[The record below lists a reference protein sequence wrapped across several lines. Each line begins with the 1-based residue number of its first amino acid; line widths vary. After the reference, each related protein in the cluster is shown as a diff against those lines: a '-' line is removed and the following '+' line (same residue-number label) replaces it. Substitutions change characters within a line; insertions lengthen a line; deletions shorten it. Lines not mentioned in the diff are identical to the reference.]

1 VGYTASNDLLTFQVE
16 TVAARSTRRGVWH
29 ITHSSSLD
37 PCIFPVNIYIR
48 SPLAITSISED
59 PTPQQEPH
67 NPDIMA
73 HPLFDAPP
81 EILLHILSFLD
92 YKALLRLQSVCRSF
106 KAATLDSSLDDEMF
120 RTARSGH
127 LERVAPT
134 VTAPGS
140 FQLHPVFNQLS
151 YACGN
156 FKDFRLFVDNQT
168 IDITTLPVL
177 KEAAT
182 SPPVKTLGAAWTKFW
197 DGRVHNCAGKAG
209 VTTETGVTVEQILRK
224 FGRHFGQA
232 VSDPATSRMGPWSI
246 D

>member
-1 VGYTASNDLLTFQVE
+1 
-16 TVAARSTRRGVWH
+16 
-29 ITHSSSLD
+29 
-37 PCIFPVNIYIR
+37 
-48 SPLAITSISED
+48 
-59 PTPQQEPH
+59 
-67 NPDIMA
+67 MA
-73 HPLFDAPP
+73 LPLFDAPP

-92 YKALLRLQSVCRSF
+92 YKVLLRLQSVCRSF
-106 KAATLDSSLDDEMF
+106 KAATLDSSLDNEMF

-156 FKDFRLFVDNQT
+156 FKDFCLFFDGQR

-182 SPPVKTLGAAWTKFW
+182 SPPVKTLGAAWIKF

-209 VTTETGVTVEQILRK
+209 VTTETGVTVDQILRK

-232 VSDPATSRMGPWSI
+232 VSDRATSRMDAWSVG
-246 D
+246 